1 MVASVGS
8 ILEKVKV
15 NAVDILSAIAILVV
29 GVLFAHFIRAL
40 MRRSLA
46 PRIPAHAYKPLENLV
61 FYSLLVTAGVLALY
75 PLGLNLSSLV
85 VAGGLTGIVVGFAAQ
100 SAMSNLI
107 SGLFLLVEQPLRV
120 GDPVSVAGVS
130 GVVANISFLS
140 TTVRTWDGT
149 LVRMPNNTG
158 FNEQIV
164 NYYRTR
170 ARRVEFLIGIHYE
183 SDIDRAIEAI
193 RSMMEEH
200 PYCLVNPKPEV
211 FVEEYANSS
220 INLRVRCWAPPQV
233 WFATKVELLTGL
245 KKVLDEA
252 GITIPYPQ
260 LDLHIAS
267 AEAPV
272 RVRLEGE
279 GRAGGRA
286 A

>member
-1 MVASVGS
+1 VSGLEGVSGV
-8 ILEKVKV
+8 LEKVKV
-15 NAVDILSAIAILVV
+15 NALEILSAAAIIVV
-29 GVLFAHFIRAL
+29 GVLFAYFVRAL

-46 PRIPAHAYKPLENLV
+46 PRMPPHAYKPLENLV
-61 FYSLLVTAGVLALY
+61 FYSLLATAGVLALY
-75 PLGLNLSSLV
+75 PLGLNLSSLI

-100 SAMSNLI
+100 SALGNLI

-140 TTVRTWDGT
+140 TTIRTWDGT
-149 LVRMPNNTG
+149 LVRIPNNTV
-158 FNEQIV
+158 FNEQVV

-170 ARRVEFLIGIHYE
+170 ARRVEFTIGIHYDSSIE
-183 SDIDRAIEAI
+183 KAVEAI
-193 RSMMEEH
+193 RRLMEDH
-200 PYCLVNPKPEV
+200 PYCLVNPQPEV
-211 FVEEYANSS
+211 FVEEYADSS

-233 WFATKVELLTGL
+233 WFATKVDLITRL
-245 KKVLDEA
+245 KSVLDEA
-252 GITIPYPQ
+252 GVAIPYPQ

-267 AEAPV
+267 AESPV

-279 GRAGGRA
+279 GGRA